1 MELTD
6 KEKIEKAKKEKI
18 ILHGNTRISKAPWRS
33 EKQMDKLR
41 REVEHKEALAAGKV
55 GIDGKELVRPETPS
69 VNGFKLMS
77 MTPSPALGNNYFL
90 SIKLH
95 IPIIIVS
102 CHVYRSFRIHKIKS

>member
-77 MTPSPALGNNYFL
+77 MTPSPALGNNYFYL
-90 SIKLH
+90 SSSIFL
-95 IPIIIVS
+95 S
-102 CHVYRSFRIHKIKS
+102 SLFHVMFIEVFEFIR

>member
-1 MELTD
+1 
-6 KEKIEKAKKEKI
+6 
-18 ILHGNTRISKAPWRS
+18 
-33 EKQMDKLR
+33 MDKLR

-77 MTPSPALGNNYFL
+77 MTPSPALGNYYFL
-90 SIKLH
+90 SIKLQ